1 MAHLEIHSKRRDRSC
16 FYLVISGQT
25 HAWALV
31 EFTRLHN
38 YLPEILYCYN
48 FNFNQGQNFSDPS
61 LHHILEW
68 KNSGLPFSLNYS

>member
-38 YLPEILYCYN
+38 YLPENFILLQ
-48 FNFNQGQNFSDPS
+48 FQF
-61 LHHILEW
+61 
-68 KNSGLPFSLNYS
+68 